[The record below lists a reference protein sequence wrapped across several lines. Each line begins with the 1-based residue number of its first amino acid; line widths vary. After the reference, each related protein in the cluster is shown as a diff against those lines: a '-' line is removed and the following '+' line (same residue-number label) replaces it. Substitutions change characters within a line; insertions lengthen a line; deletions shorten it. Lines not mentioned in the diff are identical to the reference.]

1 MFYKP
6 LVQDFISKYKYTFI
20 GYVLLIVIFFPI
32 EGVVLPK
39 VYGKVFEKIK
49 SASSFPDFWNI
60 GKNITQQNLPGM
72 LMILVIVWILIIGS
86 GGVKHHLE
94 SILVPEFFAH
104 IREIIYEK
112 TIYSQLSN
120 FKDIKTGDYLSRVM
134 ELSRNI
140 KDMFQYIITRLFPE
154 FIVSV
159 IIVGYLLMK
168 NPVFGL
174 VTLVGFVL
182 CMLIQV
188 VGGLYVINKVAEREQ
203 FFNTNLSENL
213 QDSLDNLMNVYIN
226 NELDNEIKKNNNMEK
241 INTNMNKDIMFTQNL
256 IIFLT
261 QVVTIG
267 LYAASMYLL
276 YNLFVKKKIGTGEGI
291 VVLLVIGQ
299 LVSYMLNVNSGLVHH
314 VIYKLGIVEG
324 SREFLNEIFATQHHG
339 NQKDVIRNG
348 HIEFKN
354 VKYRYDKSNNEF
366 LFDGLNLDI
375 SGGKKIGLVGRSGSG
390 KSTLMKM
397 LIGLYKPEEGEIKID
412 GVNIQDM
419 DFQYLRDNVN
429 YINQKTNLFDET
441 VLYNMLYGNDHVS
454 EEELLKK
461 LEQYKLMDVFSDLP
475 DGVYANAGI
484 HGGNLSGGMQ
494 KITLLMRGILKPG
507 KITILDE
514 PLAGLDSGTRM
525 KVMDMILA
533 ETKGKTLI
541 VITHDKEILPSLDRV
556 VDINKL

>member
-6 LVQDFISKYKYTFI
+6 LVQDFITKYKYTFI

-32 EGVVLPK
+32 EGIVLPK

-49 SASSFPDFWNI
+49 AANSFPDFWNF
-60 GKNITQQNLPGM
+60 GENITKQNLPGM
-72 LMILVIVWILIIGS
+72 LVLLVLVWILIIGS

-94 SILVPEFFAH
+94 SVLVPEYFEH

-134 ELSRNI
+134 ELTRNI
-140 KDMFQYIITRLFPE
+140 KDMFQYTITRLFPE
-154 FIVSV
+154 FTVSV
-159 IIVGYLLMK
+159 FIVGYLLMK
-168 NPVFGL
+168 NPLFGL

-188 VGGLYVINKVAEREQ
+188 IGGLYVINKVAEKEQ

-226 NELDNEIKKNNNMEK
+226 NELDSEIKKNNNMEK
-241 INTNMNKDIMFTQNL
+241 INTDMNKDIMFTQNIL
-256 IIFLT
+256 IFLT
-261 QVVTIG
+261 QVITIG
-267 LYAASMYLL
+267 LYAISMYLL
-276 YNLFVKKKIGTGEGI
+276 YTMFVDKKISTGEGI

-314 VIYKLGIVEG
+314 VIYKIGIVEG

-339 NQKDVIRNG
+339 KQTNTIGKG
-348 HIEFKN
+348 HIAFKN
-354 VKYRYDKSNNEF
+354 VKYRYDTSNNEF
-366 LFDGLNLDI
+366 LFDDLNLDI
-375 SGGKKIGLVGRSGSG
+375 AGGQKIGLIGRSGSG

-397 LIGLYKPEEGEIKID
+397 LIGLYKPEKGEIFID
-412 GVNIQDM
+412 DVNIHDI
-419 DFQYLRDNVN
+419 DFKYLRNNVN
-429 YINQKTNLFDET
+429 YVNQKTNLFDET
-441 VLYNMLYGNDHVS
+441 VLYNMLYGNDHMN
-454 EEELLKK
+454 EEELLTK
-461 LEQYKLMDVFSDLP
+461 LEQYKLLDVFSDLP
-475 DGVYANAGI
+475 DGVYANTGI

-507 KITILDE
+507 RIMILDE

-533 ETKGKTLI
+533 ETKDKTLI
-541 VITHDKEILPSLDRV
+541 VITHDKEILPSMDRV

>member
-6 LVQDFISKYKYTFI
+6 LVQDFITKYRYTFI

-32 EGVVLPK
+32 EGIVLPK

-49 SASSFPDFWNI
+49 AANSFPDFWNF
-60 GKNITQQNLPGM
+60 GENITKQNLPGM
-72 LMILVIVWILIIGS
+72 LVLLVLVWILIIGS

-94 SILVPEFFAH
+94 SVLVPEYFEH

-112 TIYSQLSN
+112 TVYSQLSN

-134 ELSRNI
+134 ELTRNI
-140 KDMFQYIITRLFPE
+140 KDMFQYTITRLFPE
-154 FIVSV
+154 FTVSV
-159 IIVGYLLMK
+159 FIVGYLLMK
-168 NPVFGL
+168 NPLFGL

-188 VGGLYVINKVAEREQ
+188 IGGLYVINKVAEKEQ

-226 NELDNEIKKNNNMEK
+226 NELDSEIKKNNNMEK
-241 INTNMNKDIMFTQNL
+241 INTDMNKEIMFIQNIL
-256 IIFLT
+256 IFLT
-261 QVVTIG
+261 QVITIG
-267 LYAASMYLL
+267 LYAISMYLL
-276 YNLFVKKKIGTGEGI
+276 YTMFVDKKISTGEGI

-314 VIYKLGIVEG
+314 VIYKIGIVEG

-339 NQKDVIRNG
+339 KQTNTIGKGRIA
-348 HIEFKN
+348 FKN
-354 VKYRYDKSNNEF
+354 VKYRYDTSNSEF
-366 LFDGLNLDI
+366 LFDDLNLDI
-375 SGGKKIGLVGRSGSG
+375 AGGQKIGLIGRSGSG

-397 LIGLYKPEEGEIKID
+397 LIGLYKPEKGEIFID
-412 GVNIQDM
+412 DVNIHDM
-419 DFQYLRDNVN
+419 DFKYLRNNVN
-429 YINQKTNLFDET
+429 YVNQKTNLFDET
-441 VLYNMLYGNDHVS
+441 VLYNMLYGNDHMN

-461 LEQYKLMDVFSDLP
+461 LEQYKLLDVFSDLP
-475 DGVYANAGI
+475 DGVYANTGI

-507 KITILDE
+507 RIMILDE

-533 ETKGKTLI
+533 ETKDKTLI
-541 VITHDKEILPSLDRV
+541 VITHDKEILPSMDRV

>member
-6 LVQDFISKYKYTFI
+6 LVQDFVSKHKYTFI
-20 GYVLLIVIFFPI
+20 GYVLLIVVFFPI
-32 EGVVLPK
+32 EGIVLPK

-49 SASSFPDFWNI
+49 AANSFPDFWNI
-60 GKNITQQNLPGM
+60 GQNITQLNLPGV
-72 LMILVIVWILIIGS
+72 LVLLVLVWILIIGS

-94 SILVPEFFAH
+94 SVLVPEYFAH

-134 ELSRNI
+134 ELTRNI

-154 FIVSV
+154 FTVSV
-159 IIVGYLLMK
+159 FIVGYLLMK
-168 NPVFGL
+168 NPLFGL

-182 CMLIQV
+182 CMLIQII
-188 VGGLYVINKVAEREQ
+188 GGMYVINKVAEKEQ

-226 NELDNEIKKNNNMEK
+226 NELDSEIKKNNNMEK

-256 IIFLT
+256 VIFLT
-261 QVVTIG
+261 QVITIG
-267 LYAASMYLL
+267 LYAVSMYLL
-276 YNLFVKKKIGTGEGI
+276 YTMFVGKKISTGEGI

-324 SREFLNEIFATQHHG
+324 SRDFLNEIFAPQHHG
-339 NQKDVIRNG
+339 NQKETIIKGD
-348 HIEFKN
+348 IEFKN

-366 LFDGLNLDI
+366 LFDDLNLKVA
-375 SGGKKIGLVGRSGSG
+375 GGQKIGLVGRSGSG

-397 LIGLYKPEEGEIKID
+397 LIGLYKPEEGEIFID
-412 GVNIQDM
+412 SVNIHDM
-419 DFQYLRDNVN
+419 DFQYLRNNVN
-429 YINQKTNLFDET
+429 YVNQKTNLFDET
-441 VLYNMLYGNDHVS
+441 VLYNMLYGNDHIS
-454 EEELLKK
+454 EDELLKK
-461 LEQYKLMDVFSDLP
+461 LEQYKLLDVFSDLP

-507 KITILDE
+507 KIMILDE
-514 PLAGLDSGTRM
+514 PLAGLDNETRM

-533 ETKGKTLI
+533 ETKDKTLI
-541 VITHDKEILPSLDRV
+541 VITHDKEILPSMDRV
-556 VDINKL
+556 VDINRL

>member
-6 LVQDFISKYKYTFI
+6 LVHDFVSKYKYTFI
-20 GYVLLIVIFFPI
+20 GYVLLIIIFFPI
-32 EGVVLPK
+32 EGIVLPK

-49 SASSFPDFWNI
+49 AANSFPDFWNI
-60 GKNITQQNLPGM
+60 GQNISQLNLPGV
-72 LMILVIVWILIIGS
+72 LVLLVLVWILIIGS

-94 SILVPEFFAH
+94 SILVPEYFAH

-134 ELSRNI
+134 ELTRNI
-140 KDMFQYIITRLFPE
+140 KDMFQYVITRLFPE
-154 FIVSV
+154 FTVS
-159 IIVGYLLMK
+159 IFIVGYLLMK
-168 NPVFGL
+168 NPLFGL
-174 VTLVGFVL
+174 VALIGFAL
-182 CMLIQV
+182 CMIIQV
-188 VGGLYVINKVAEREQ
+188 IGGIYVINKVAEKEQ

-226 NELDNEIKKNNNMEK
+226 NELDSEIKKNNNMEK
-241 INTNMNKDIMFTQNL
+241 INTDMNKDIMFTQNL
-256 IIFLT
+256 VIFLT
-261 QVVTIG
+261 QVITIG
-267 LYAASMYLL
+267 LYAVSMYLL
-276 YNLFVKKKIGTGEGI
+276 YTMFVGKKISTGEGI

-299 LVSYMLNVNSGLVHH
+299 LVSYMLNVNAGLVHH

-339 NQKDVIRNG
+339 NQKNTIKKGD
-348 HIEFKN
+348 IEFKN

-366 LFDGLNLDI
+366 LFDDLSLKI
-375 SGGKKIGLVGRSGSG
+375 AGGNKIGLIGRSGSG

-397 LIGLYKPEEGEIKID
+397 LIGLYKPENGDIFID
-412 GVNIQDM
+412 GVNIHDM

-429 YINQKTNLFDET
+429 YVNQKTNLFDET
-441 VLYNMLYGNDHVS
+441 VLYNMLYGNDHIS
-454 EEELLKK
+454 EDELLKK
-461 LEQYKLMDVFSDLP
+461 LEQYKLLEVFSDLP

-507 KITILDE
+507 KIMILDE
-514 PLAGLDSGTRM
+514 PLAGLDSNTRM

-533 ETKGKTLI
+533 ETKDKTLI
-541 VITHDKEILPSLDRV
+541 VITHDKEILPSMDRV

>member
-6 LVQDFISKYKYTFI
+6 LVQDFVSKYKYTFI

-49 SASSFPDFWNI
+49 AASSFPDFWNI

-72 LMILVIVWILIIGS
+72 LMILVLVWILIIGS

-188 VGGLYVINKVAEREQ
+188 IGGMYVINKVSQREQ

-261 QVVTIG
+261 QLVTIG

>member
-267 LYAASMYLL
+267 LYAVSMYLL

>member
-6 LVQDFISKYKYTFI
+6 LVHDFVSKYKYTFI

-32 EGVVLPK
+32 EGIVLLK

-49 SASSFPDFWNI
+49 ASSSFPDFWNI
-60 GKNITQQNLPGM
+60 GQNITQLNLPGV
-72 LMILVIVWILIIGS
+72 LVLLVLVWILIIGS

-94 SILVPEFFAH
+94 SILVPEYFAH

-134 ELSRNI
+134 ELTRNI

-154 FIVSV
+154 FTVSV
-159 IIVGYLLMK
+159 FIVGYLLMK
-168 NPVFGL
+168 NPLFGL

-182 CMLIQV
+182 CMLIQII
-188 VGGLYVINKVAEREQ
+188 GGIYVINKVAEKEQ

-213 QDSLDNLMNVYIN
+213 QDSLANLMNVYIN
-226 NELDNEIKKNNNMEK
+226 NELDSEIKKNNNMEK
-241 INTNMNKDIMFTQNL
+241 INTDMNKDIMFTQNL
-256 IIFLT
+256 VIFLT
-261 QVVTIG
+261 QVITIG
-267 LYAASMYLL
+267 LYAISMYLL
-276 YNLFVKKKIGTGEGI
+276 YTMFVGKKISTGEGI

-339 NQKDVIRNG
+339 NQKDTIEKG
-348 HIEFKN
+348 DIEFKN

-366 LFDGLNLDI
+366 LFDDLSLKIVGGQKVGLI
-375 SGGKKIGLVGRSGSG
+375 GRSGSG

-397 LIGLYKPEEGEIKID
+397 LIGLYKPEEGEIFID
-412 GVNIQDM
+412 GVNIHDM
-419 DFQYLRDNVN
+419 DFQYLRNNVN
-429 YINQKTNLFDET
+429 YVNQKTNLFDET
-441 VLYNMLYGNDHVS
+441 VLYNMLYGNDHIS
-454 EEELLKK
+454 EDELLKK
-461 LEQYKLMDVFSDLP
+461 LEQYKLLDVFSDLP

-507 KITILDE
+507 QIMILDE
-514 PLAGLDSGTRM
+514 PLAGLDSETRM

-533 ETKGKTLI
+533 ETKDKTLI
-541 VITHDKEILPSLDRV
+541 VITHDKEILPSMDRV

>member
-6 LVQDFISKYKYTFI
+6 LVQDFVSKYKYTFI

-49 SASSFPDFWNI
+49 AANSFPDFWNI

-72 LMILVIVWILIIGS
+72 LMILVLVWILIIGS

-134 ELSRNI
+134 ELTRNI

-154 FIVSV
+154 FTVSV
-159 IIVGYLLMK
+159 FIVGYLLMK
-168 NPVFGL
+168 NPLFGL
-174 VTLVGFVL
+174 VTLIGFVL

-241 INTNMNKDIMFTQNL
+241 INTDMNKNIMFTQNL

-261 QVVTIG
+261 QIVTIG
-267 LYAASMYLL
+267 LYAVSMYLL
-276 YNLFVKKKIGTGEGI
+276 YNLFVDKKISTGEGI

-339 NQKDVIRNG
+339 KQTDVIRSG

-375 SGGKKIGLVGRSGSG
+375 SGGKKVGLIGRSGSG

-441 VLYNMLYGNDHVS
+441 VLYNMLYGNDHVI

>member
-6 LVQDFISKYKYTFI
+6 LVQDFVSKYKYTFI

-49 SASSFPDFWNI
+49 AASSFPDFWNI

-72 LMILVIVWILIIGS
+72 LMILVLVWILIIGS

-134 ELSRNI
+134 ELTRNI

-154 FIVSV
+154 FTVSV
-159 IIVGYLLMK
+159 FIVGYLLMK
-168 NPVFGL
+168 NPLFGL

-241 INTNMNKDIMFTQNL
+241 INTDMNKDIMFTQNL
-256 IIFLT
+256 VIFLT

-339 NQKDVIRNG
+339 KQKDVIRNG

>member
-6 LVQDFISKYKYTFI
+6 LVQDFVSKYKYTFI

-32 EGVVLPK
+32 EGIVLPK

-49 SASSFPDFWNI
+49 ASNSFPDFWNI
-60 GKNITQQNLPGM
+60 GQNISQMNLPGV
-72 LMILVIVWILIIGS
+72 LVLLVLVWILIIGS

-94 SILVPEFFAH
+94 SILVPEYFAH

-134 ELSRNI
+134 ELTRNI

-154 FIVSV
+154 FTVS
-159 IIVGYLLMK
+159 IFIVGYLLMK
-168 NPVFGL
+168 NPLFGL
-174 VTLVGFVL
+174 VALTGFAL
-182 CMLIQV
+182 CMIIQV
-188 VGGLYVINKVAEREQ
+188 IGGIYVINKVAEKEQ

-226 NELDNEIKKNNNMEK
+226 NELDSEIKKNNNMEK
-241 INTNMNKDIMFTQNL
+241 INTDMNKDIMFTQNL
-256 IIFLT
+256 VIFLT
-261 QVVTIG
+261 QVITIG
-267 LYAASMYLL
+267 LYAVSMYLL
-276 YNLFVKKKIGTGEGI
+276 YTMFVGKKISTGEGI

-299 LVSYMLNVNSGLVHH
+299 LVSYMLNVNAGLVHH

-324 SREFLNEIFATQHHG
+324 SREFLNEIFAAQHHG
-339 NQKDVIRNG
+339 NQKDTIKKG
-348 HIEFKN
+348 DIEFKN
-354 VKYRYDKSNNEF
+354 VKFRYDKSNNEF
-366 LFDGLNLDI
+366 LFDDLSL
-375 SGGKKIGLVGRSGSG
+375 KIGGGQKVGLIGRSGSG

-397 LIGLYKPEEGEIKID
+397 LIGLYKPEEGEIFID
-412 GVNIQDM
+412 GVNIHDM

-429 YINQKTNLFDET
+429 YVNQKTNLFDET
-441 VLYNMLYGNDHVS
+441 VLYNMLYGNDHIS
-454 EEELLKK
+454 ENELLEK
-461 LEQYKLMDVFSDLP
+461 LEQYKLLDVFSDLP

-507 KITILDE
+507 KIMILDE

-533 ETKGKTLI
+533 ETKDKTLI
-541 VITHDKEILPSLDRV
+541 VITHDKEILPSMDRV

>member
-6 LVQDFISKYKYTFI
+6 LVQDFVSKHKYTFI

-32 EGVVLPK
+32 EGIVLPK

-49 SASSFPDFWNI
+49 AANSFPDFWNI
-60 GKNITQQNLPGM
+60 GQNITQLNLPGV
-72 LMILVIVWILIIGS
+72 LVLLVLVWILIIGS

-94 SILVPEFFAH
+94 SVLVPEYFAH

-134 ELSRNI
+134 ELTRNI

-154 FIVSV
+154 FTVSV
-159 IIVGYLLMK
+159 FIVGYLLMK
-168 NPVFGL
+168 NPLFGL

-182 CMLIQV
+182 CMLIQII
-188 VGGLYVINKVAEREQ
+188 GGMYVINKVAEKEQ

-226 NELDNEIKKNNNMEK
+226 NELDSEIKKNNNMEK

-256 IIFLT
+256 VIFLT
-261 QVVTIG
+261 QVITIG
-267 LYAASMYLL
+267 LYAVSMYLL
-276 YNLFVKKKIGTGEGI
+276 YTMFVGKKISTGEGI

-339 NQKDVIRNG
+339 NQKDAINKG
-348 HIEFKN
+348 DIEFKH

-366 LFDGLNLDI
+366 LFDDLNLKVV
-375 SGGKKIGLVGRSGSG
+375 GGQKIGLVGRSGSG

-397 LIGLYKPEEGEIKID
+397 LIGLYKPEEGEIFID
-412 GVNIQDM
+412 GVNIHDM
-419 DFQYLRDNVN
+419 DFQYLRNNVN
-429 YINQKTNLFDET
+429 YVNQKTNLFDET
-441 VLYNMLYGNDHVS
+441 VLYNMLYGNDHIS
-454 EEELLKK
+454 EDELLKK
-461 LEQYKLMDVFSDLP
+461 LEQYKLLDVFSDLP

-507 KITILDE
+507 KIMILDE
-514 PLAGLDSGTRM
+514 PLAGLDGETRM

-533 ETKGKTLI
+533 ETKDKTLI
-541 VITHDKEILPSLDRV
+541 VITHDKEILPSMDRV
-556 VDINKL
+556 VDINRL

>member
-6 LVQDFISKYKYTFI
+6 LVHDFVSKYKYTFI

-32 EGVVLPK
+32 EGIVLPK

-49 SASSFPDFWNI
+49 AASSFPDFWNI
-60 GKNITQQNLPGM
+60 GQNISQLNLPGV
-72 LMILVIVWILIIGS
+72 LVLLVLVWILIIGS

-94 SILVPEFFAH
+94 SILVPEYFAH

-134 ELSRNI
+134 ELTRNI
-140 KDMFQYIITRLFPE
+140 KDMFQYVITRLFPE
-154 FIVSV
+154 LTVS
-159 IIVGYLLMK
+159 IFIVGYLLMK
-168 NPVFGL
+168 NPLFGL
-174 VTLVGFVL
+174 VALVGFAL
-182 CMLIQV
+182 CMIIQV
-188 VGGLYVINKVAEREQ
+188 IGGIYVINKVAEKEQ

-226 NELDNEIKKNNNMEK
+226 NELDSEIKKNNNMEK
-241 INTNMNKDIMFTQNL
+241 VNTDMNKDIMFTQNL
-256 IIFLT
+256 VIFLT
-261 QVVTIG
+261 QVITIG
-267 LYAASMYLL
+267 LYAVSMYLL
-276 YNLFVKKKIGTGEGI
+276 YTMFVGKKISTGEGI

-299 LVSYMLNVNSGLVHH
+299 LVSYMLNVNVGLVHH

-339 NQKDVIRNG
+339 NQKNTIKKGD
-348 HIEFKN
+348 IEFKN

-366 LFDGLNLDI
+366 LFDDLSLKI
-375 SGGKKIGLVGRSGSG
+375 AGGKKIGLIGRSGSG

-397 LIGLYKPEEGEIKID
+397 LIGLYKPENGEIFID
-412 GVNIQDM
+412 GVNIHDM
-419 DFQYLRDNVN
+419 DFQYLRNNVN
-429 YINQKTNLFDET
+429 YVNQKTNLFDET
-441 VLYNMLYGNDHVS
+441 VLYNMLYGNDHIS
-454 EEELLKK
+454 ENELLEK
-461 LEQYKLMDVFSDLP
+461 LEQYKLLDVFSDLP

-507 KITILDE
+507 QIMILDE

-533 ETKGKTLI
+533 ETKDKTLI
-541 VITHDKEILPSLDRV
+541 VITHDKEILPSMDRV

>member
-6 LVQDFISKYKYTFI
+6 LVHDFVSKYKYTFI

-32 EGVVLPK
+32 EGIVLPK

-49 SASSFPDFWNI
+49 ASSSFPDFWNI
-60 GKNITQQNLPGM
+60 GQNISQMNLPGV
-72 LMILVIVWILIIGS
+72 LVLLVLVWILIIGS

-94 SILVPEFFAH
+94 SILVPEYFAH

-134 ELSRNI
+134 ELTRNI

-154 FIVSV
+154 FTVSV
-159 IIVGYLLMK
+159 FIVGYLLMK
-168 NPVFGL
+168 NPLFGL

-182 CMLIQV
+182 CMLIQII
-188 VGGLYVINKVAEREQ
+188 GGMYVINKVAEKEQ

-226 NELDNEIKKNNNMEK
+226 NELDSEIKKNNNMEK
-241 INTNMNKDIMFTQNL
+241 INTDMNKDIMFTQNL
-256 IIFLT
+256 VIFLT
-261 QVVTIG
+261 QVITIG
-267 LYAASMYLL
+267 LYAISMYLL
-276 YNLFVKKKIGTGEGI
+276 YTMFVGKKIATGEGI

-339 NQKDVIRNG
+339 NQKDTIEKG
-348 HIEFKN
+348 DIEFKN

-366 LFDGLNLDI
+366 LFDDLSLKIVGGQKVGLI
-375 SGGKKIGLVGRSGSG
+375 GRSGSG

-397 LIGLYKPEEGEIKID
+397 LIGLYKPEEGEIFID
-412 GVNIQDM
+412 GVNIHDM

-429 YINQKTNLFDET
+429 YVNQKTNLFDET
-441 VLYNMLYGNDHVS
+441 VLYNMLYGNDHIS
-454 EEELLKK
+454 EDELLKK
-461 LEQYKLMDVFSDLP
+461 LEQYKLLDVFSDLP

-507 KITILDE
+507 QIMILDE
-514 PLAGLDSGTRM
+514 PLAGLDSETRM

-533 ETKGKTLI
+533 ETKDKTLI
-541 VITHDKEILPSLDRV
+541 VITHDKEILPSMDRV

>member
-6 LVQDFISKYKYTFI
+6 LVQDFVSKYKNIFI

-49 SASSFPDFWNI
+49 AANSFPDFWNI

-72 LMILVIVWILIIGS
+72 LMILVLVWILIIGS

-104 IREIIYEK
+104 IRGIIYEK
-112 TIYSQLSN
+112 TIYSQLSS

-134 ELSRNI
+134 ELTRTI

-154 FIVSV
+154 FTVSV
-159 IIVGYLLMK
+159 VIVGYLLMK
-168 NPVFGL
+168 NPLFGL

-188 VGGLYVINKVAEREQ
+188 IGGLYVINKVSKKEQ

-226 NELDNEIKKNNNMEK
+226 NELDNEIKKNSNMEK
-241 INTNMNKDIMFTQNL
+241 INTNMNKDIMSTQNL

-261 QVVTIG
+261 QIVTIG
-267 LYAASMYLL
+267 LYAVSMYLL
-276 YNLFVKKKIGTGEGI
+276 YNLFVDKKISTGEGI

-299 LVSYMLNVNSGLVHH
+299 LVSYMLNVNSGFVHH

-339 NQKDVIRNG
+339 KQTDIIRNG

-375 SGGKKIGLVGRSGSG
+375 SGGKKIGLIGRSGSG

-441 VLYNMLYGNDHVS
+441 VLYNMLYGNDHIS

-461 LEQYKLMDVFSDLP
+461 LEQYKLLDVFSDLP

-525 KVMDMILA
+525 KVMDMILT